1 MWKYTNI
8 IIIQGCWFSFNTT
21 VSMKVIVC
29 DFFTIEQNELRKNN
43 KYNRWYYLEVVIEF
57 DFAFQL

>member
-1 MWKYTNI
+1 
-8 IIIQGCWFSFNTT
+8 
-21 VSMKVIVC
+21 MKVIVC

-57 DFAFQL
+57 GFAFQL